1 MAKHTPTPEAF
12 EGESEP
18 VAGNS
23 AAGKGR
29 ATPSRAEQEAAR
41 RRPLVANTKEA
52 KAAARA
58 ELAAKR
64 DRARVGMAAGE
75 EKYLPVRDRGP
86 QKRWVRDYIDSQWH
100 LGEFVI
106 PLMIVVIVITFINIP
121 MLQLYAM
128 IGLWGF
134 IILVMI
140 DMAFT
145 SWRTKRTAREKFG
158 ASRMEKGLGWYAAM
172 RSLQMRVLRMPKPQ
186 VRRGQRPE

>member
-1 MAKHTPTPEAF
+1 MPLTGEAGAF
-12 EGESEP
+12 VGAVLSKEFYIRFPRRLSEW
-18 VAGNS
+18 VMIAML
-23 AAGKGR
+23 
-29 ATPSRAEQEAAR
+29 
-41 RRPLVANTKEA
+41 LVIV
-52 KAAARA
+52 
-58 ELAAKR
+58 
-64 DRARVGMAAGE
+64 VGMTG
-75 EKYLPVRDRGP
+75 LPGMQV
-86 QKRWVRDYIDSQWH
+86 WS
-100 LGEFVI
+100 
-106 PLMIVVIVITFINIP
+106 
-121 MLQLYAM
+121 M

>member
-1 MAKHTPTPEAF
+1 MSKPIPTPEAS

-18 VAGNS
+18 V
-23 AAGKGR
+23 AGKGR

-41 RRPLVANTKEA
+41 RRPLVADTKEA

-64 DRARVGMAAGE
+64 DKARIGMAAGE

-86 QKRWVRDYIDSQWH
+86 QRRWVRDYVDSQWH

-106 PLMIVVIVITFINIP
+106 PLMVLVIIVTFVNIP
-121 MLQLYAM
+121 ILQVYAM
-128 IGLWGF
+128 LGLWGF
-134 IILVMI
+134 IVLVVI
-140 DMAFT
+140 DMVFT
-145 SWRTKRTAREKFG
+145 SWRTKRAVRAKFG
-158 ASRMEKGLGWYAAM
+158 ETRMEKGIGWYAAM
-172 RSLQMRVLRMPKPQ
+172 RSLQMRMLRMPKPQ

>member
-12 EGESEP
+12 EDESEP
-18 VAGNS
+18 T
-23 AAGKGR
+23 AGKGR

-64 DRARVGMAAGE
+64 DRARAGMAAGE

-134 IILVMI
+134 IILAMI

>member
-12 EGESEP
+12 EGESESA
-18 VAGNS
+18 AGNS

-41 RRPLVANTKEA
+41 RRPLVADTKEA

-64 DRARVGMAAGE
+64 DRARAGMAAGE
-75 EKYLPVRDRGP
+75 EKYLPLRDRGP

-106 PLMIVVIVITFINIP
+106 PLMILVIVITFINIP

-134 IILVMI
+134 IILVII
-140 DMAFT
+140 DMAFA
-145 SWRTKRTAREKFG
+145 SWRTKRAARAKFG
-158 ASRMEKGLGWYAAM
+158 ESRMEKGLGWYAAM